1 MWNWL
6 GVGFISY
13 KKFQGKKTYER
24 NMFPF
29 AVKAPTS
36 PKLNVLSVSLATR
49 KILLVFLDI

>member
-24 NMFPF
+24 NVFPF

-36 PKLNVLSVSLATR
+36 PKLNVLSVSLATT